1 MSKIVRRIESGTDK
15 TDKKGPLHTNQIK
28 LSQINLKWSLLQGV
42 LVSLPKLDFLMFPNC
57 LAWLEIENPVCLWT
71 KFRATLILLIK
82 MSKISVYDSFCQKHN
97 TFWLL
102 ELSSA
107 VEARFASFL
116 WAKSKS
122 RRFRVVQPTRFTS
135 FLWAK
140 SKSRARNWQSFVFLN
155 KILVYTNFAHKNEQN

>member
-28 LSQINLKWSLLQGV
+28 LPQINLKWSLLQGV
-42 LVSLPKLDFLMFPNC
+42 LASLPKLDFWMFPNC
-57 LAWLEIENPVCLWT
+57 LTWLEIENPSCFWT
-71 KFRATLILLIK
+71 KFWTTLILLIK
-82 MSKISVYDSFCQKHN
+82 MKQISVDDLFCQKHE

-122 RRFRVVQPTRFTS
+122 RRFRVVQPTRPTS

-140 SKSRARNWQSFVFLN
+140 SKSRTRKWKSCVFLN
-155 KILVYTNFAHKNEQN
+155 RILDYTNFAHKNVQN